1 VKKKEGLELLDIKI
15 PKTPMSEMLLIDWY
29 AGMAL
34 MNCHYANEKIAA
46 TYAFDIAKAMMAER
60 TKHD

>member
-1 VKKKEGLELLDIKI
+1 VKKKEGLELLEVKI
-15 PKTPMSEMLLIDWY
+15 TNKPISEMLLLDWY

-60 TKHD
+60 AVRE

>member
-34 MNCHYANEKIAA
+34 MNCHYDNAERAA
-46 TYAFDIAKAMMAER
+46 TYAFDRAKAMMAER
-60 TKHD
+60 AVRE